1 MDNNNN
7 TNNASHAAIP
17 PLRPDPPDPPGQ
29 ARATTTKLY
38 SAAVGARSAAKHGNA
53 TANALTAVAAHPLM
67 HNIENCVIINTPPST
82 SVEQVLLALD
92 KYYPGL
98 TGAMPCVIKGQRGL
112 RFPKAANLDAL
123 VANGLTVGKTLCKVE
138 KLYSST
144 RGGVVQCT
152 LTGFFSD
159 PEGLCLF
166 DEQIAAY
173 GTVLRRRIQYIGK
186 TKHISGVYDF
196 ILALKDVDV
205 LPPASLSI
213 ACDGVTEQ
221 IPLRITGG
229 MRHCVFC
236 RSAAHVR
243 KDCPVAPACKSCAS
257 TSHATQHCPARHAS
271 SPQGPPTSRAPQAST
286 VTTAAPA
293 AVSKSISPAS
303 AHNRTTKKRRPASN
317 QGIAYSL
324 IEKSSESPSSE
335 TTSPSPSPPPA
346 MPKSIITQSQ
356 SIAALSKPA
365 TREAPPT
372 APALEASEP
381 SPEPSLPT
389 PLPSAAP
396 KARPDDADTNNEA
409 DEEAEDQEA
418 PPKDVEDAMDQNDEH
433 N

>member
-29 ARATTTKLY
+29 APATTTKSY
-38 SAAVGARSAAKHGNA
+38 SAAVGARSATKHGNA
-53 TANALTAVAAHPLM
+53 TANASTAVAAHPLM

-112 RFPKAANLDAL
+112 RFPKAADLDTL

-205 LPPASLSI
+205 LPPASLVEI
-213 ACDGVTEQ
+213 EQ
-221 IPLRITGG
+221 RCAERVGG
-229 MRHCVFC
+229 SGKPM
-236 RSAAHVR
+236 
-243 KDCPVAPACKSCAS
+243 
-257 TSHATQHCPARHAS
+257 S
-271 SPQGPPTSRAPQAST
+271 S
-286 VTTAAPA
+286 
-293 AVSKSISPAS
+293 
-303 AHNRTTKKRRPASN
+303 
-317 QGIAYSL
+317 
-324 IEKSSESPSSE
+324 
-335 TTSPSPSPPPA
+335 
-346 MPKSIITQSQ
+346 
-356 SIAALSKPA
+356 
-365 TREAPPT
+365 
-372 APALEASEP
+372 
-381 SPEPSLPT
+381 
-389 PLPSAAP
+389 
-396 KARPDDADTNNEA
+396 
-409 DEEAEDQEA
+409 
-418 PPKDVEDAMDQNDEH
+418 
-433 N
+433 